1 LGIPSS
7 AQFSENQRFS
17 VAIDPKLDLAVVV
30 DTNNSRVL
38 LIPLPH

>member
-1 LGIPSS
+1 
-7 AQFSENQRFS
+7 
-17 VAIDPKLDLAVVV
+17 VAIDAKLNLAVVV